1 MQTFVQRLVPI
12 PLSFFLLSSL
22 LPVSPGCDEQTSY
35 LWNVQNEKKCCR
47 KCQPGYFM
55 KSRCQQGADTQC
67 VQCQDGHY
75 NKHYNIK
82 FNCETCTNCNQEHF
96 MYQSLCTR
104 IKNSVCT
111 CKPGYE
117 CQDNSCSRCIEQK
130 TASVNSATAKTA
142 TVASSSNNTTTTGLT
157 SLRSSDT
164 WWKSISMSAVILC
177 IVLISLI
184 LVLRYRTGLQWAKR
198 TANGLLLTK
207 TAHQPQMCTEG
218 QTPVQESDKAKAML
232 CTEIPHMD
240 CRSNCTLDIPLVPG
254 LYQ

>member
-82 FNCETCTNCNQEHF
+82 FNCETCTNCNQE
-96 MYQSLCTR
+96 
-104 IKNSVCT
+104 
-111 CKPGYE
+111 P
-117 CQDNSCSRCIEQK
+117 
-130 TASVNSATAKTA
+130 

>member
-157 SLRSSDT
+157 SLRSSGPDCSGRRGQRMGSSSRRLPTSHRCARKGRRRCRKATKRRRCYAQRSLT
-164 WWKSISMSAVILC
+164 W
-177 IVLISLI
+177 
-184 LVLRYRTGLQWAKR
+184 
-198 TANGLLLTK
+198 TAGV
-207 TAHQPQMCTEG
+207 TAP
-218 QTPVQESDKAKAML
+218 
-232 CTEIPHMD
+232 
-240 CRSNCTLDIPLVPG
+240 
-254 LYQ
+254 